1 MICNFILMHF
11 RIAILLCLTCCSGKK
26 QADRY
31 VDIDG
36 SPQHI
41 RDLGTGEPVVVF
53 VSGFG
58 SDLNA
63 YNPIQRVVSK
73 FTRTIS
79 YDRAGI
85 GKSALTVKNRSLDTL
100 IHELN
105 TILESEDIRGPYILV
120 GHSYGG
126 HIIRYFAH
134 AYPDKVAGMVLID
147 PSVEYMDDEIRR
159 LKTPAE
165 VKSYD
170 SLMEHGRDPTWSEGV
185 KREADYFAT
194 NELRI
199 KEIRFPTE
207 IPVTVLTA
215 MKLAE
220 SRHSFL
226 KGVNQIAL
234 DLRKRWLIDAPHIR
248 LVPALRSGHFI
259 QFDEPELV
267 IDEIKTML
275 K

>member
-1 MICNFILMHF
+1 MPF
-11 RIAILLCLTCCSGKK
+11 RIAILLCLSCCSGNK

-31 VDIDG
+31 VEING

-41 RDLGTGEPVVVF
+41 LDLGSGEPVVVF
-53 VSGFG
+53 VPGFG
-58 SDLNA
+58 SDITA
-63 YNPIQRVVSK
+63 YTAVQNEVSK
-73 FTRTIS
+73 VTRTIS

-105 TILESEDIRGPYILV
+105 TILENENIHGPYVLV

-170 SLMEHGRDPTWSEGV
+170 SLMEHGRDPMWPEGV
-185 KREADYFAT
+185 KREADYFAA
-194 NELRI
+194 NRLRI
-199 KEIRFPTE
+199 KEIRFPIE
-207 IPVTVLTA
+207 IPITVLTA
-215 MKLAE
+215 MNMEE
-220 SRHSFL
+220 SGHSFL

-234 DLRKRWLIDAPHIR
+234 DLRKKWLIDAPHIR
-248 LVPALRSGHFI
+248 LVPAHRSGHFI
-259 QFDEPELV
+259 QFDEPDLV
-267 IDEIKTML
+267 INEIKAML

>member
-1 MICNFILMHF
+1 M
-11 RIAILLCLTCCSGKK
+11 
-26 QADRY
+26 
-31 VDIDG
+31 
-36 SPQHI
+36 
-41 RDLGTGEPVVVF
+41 
-53 VSGFG
+53 
-58 SDLNA
+58 
-63 YNPIQRVVSK
+63 SK

-85 GKSALTVKNRSLDTL
+85 GKSALTVKNRSLDKL

-105 TILESEDIRGPYILV
+105 TILERENIEGPYILV

-134 AYPDKVAGMVLID
+134 VYHDKAAGMVLID
-147 PSVEYMDDEIRR
+147 PSVEYMDVEIRR

-170 SLMEHGRDPTWSEGV
+170 SLMKHGRDRTWPEGV
-185 KREADYFAT
+185 KREADYFGL
-194 NELRI
+194 NELRM
-199 KEIRFPTE
+199 KEIRFPNE
-207 IPVTVLTA
+207 IPITVLTA
-215 MKLAE
+215 MNKGE

-234 DLRKRWLIDAPHIR
+234 NLHKKWTIDAPHIR
-248 LVPALRSGHFI
+248 LVPAHRSGHFI
-259 QFDEPELV
+259 EFDEPELV
-267 IDEIKTML
+267 INEIKAML

>member
-1 MICNFILMHF
+1 MHF
-11 RIAILLCLTCCSGKK
+11 KIAILLCLTCCTAKK
-26 QADRY
+26 EADRY
-31 VDIDG
+31 VEIDG

-41 RDLGTGEPVVVF
+41 LDLGSGGPVVVF
-53 VSGFG
+53 VPGFG
-58 SDLNA
+58 SDLKA
-63 YNPIQRVVSK
+63 YSRVQRAVSK
-73 FTRTIS
+73 LTRTIS

-100 IHELN
+100 IYELN
-105 TILESEDIRGPYILV
+105 TILESESIRGPYVLV

-134 AYPDKVAGMVLID
+134 THPDKVAGMVLID

-170 SLMEHGRDPTWSEGV
+170 SLMEHGRDPAWPEGV
-185 KREADYFAT
+185 RREADYFGA

-199 KEIRFPTE
+199 KEIPFPDE
-207 IPVTVLTA
+207 IPITVLTA
-215 MKLAE
+215 MNMGE
-220 SRHSFL
+220 SRYPFL
-226 KGVNQIAL
+226 KGVSQIAR
-234 DLRKRWLIDAPHIR
+234 DLRERWLIDAPHIK
-248 LVPALRSGHFI
+248 LVPAHRSGHFI

-267 IDEIKTML
+267 INEIKAMI